1 MNFSLCFSSCHCPGH
16 LFISSAPAV
25 RLLYSLKCSLRDVL
39 LDTLLPPSC
48 LLILTSAQAA
58 THPCYPFGSYFY
70 TPEEEDVQ
78 YVVALSTV
86 VHVEA
91 SFMSLK
97 SNMNSYYRL
106 FLLSATFF
114 FTKISIFKQF
124 TYFYSFF
131 RTSLKKLRLSPS
143 LFGFT
148 FFVLPSRR
156 TNWTCKLKSP
166 QFTASNSRK
175 CPDSRT
181 SRFVRFSV
189 LYLHLSYWC

>member
-1 MNFSLCFSSCHCPGH
+1 MNFSLCFCSCHCPGH

-156 TNWTCKLKSP
+156 
-166 QFTASNSRK
+166 
-175 CPDSRT
+175 
-181 SRFVRFSV
+181 V
-189 LYLHLSYWC
+189 LDVQTEIPTIHCVKQQEVP